1 MIVHYQKRKNNELF
15 ESLEKPD
22 RLFLSKTQ
30 NYIPIYQR
38 FFSLNKTNY
47 NNVNL
52 NNKWHISS
60 INDCVDENPNVFN
73 CIITNTNNIKK
84 TKHIPIFFKLAPLLD
99 PCKFLIGKH
108 DLNDKTIFHLPDI
121 ESSETQTH
129 MKLLDKNNSAYVDSF
144 FVYLSSQ
151 LFHEH
156 RFIHG
161 LDFYG
166 SFLSIKKDYKINIV
180 DDLDYLAESEFFN
193 KNKNVLFQVD
203 EYNYLLESNN
213 INNKLKTLTIHSNK
227 SLKSIQSIH
236 SIDNE
241 MFEDIFID
249 GEKLE
254 ECTSSASASAS
265 ANLNNNLNEVDIT
278 LCNLEDIH
286 IDDPTQPN
294 MITTTLKSSSTCS
307 SRTSHTFS
315 ETNDNMCSFCQTDI
329 TGEDHV
335 CCDDEN
341 DQPIGEEG
349 ENDNENDNE
358 NEDTDDE
365 HHDSCSSV
373 DSIEE
378 VVFVTF
384 PKFPVHV
391 ICMENCEDTFDNLII
406 ENELTDEEWFS
417 AFMQIIMILITYQ
430 KVFSLTHNDLHT
442 NNVMYNTTNKKF
454 IYYKYNNTYYKVP
467 TFGRLFKIIDFGRAI
482 YKFNN
487 DVFCSDSFKIGGDA
501 AGQYNIDPYLNNNKP
516 RLEPNF
522 SFDLCRLA
530 CSIFD
535 YVIEDMNDLPVILK
549 DNALAKLICEW
560 CTDDNGINILY
571 KNNGDERYP
580 DFKLYKMIS
589 RCVHNHTPQAQ
600 LVRPEFSQFT
610 KFTFK
615 KDSTQEII
623 DIDSIPCFV

>member
-1 MIVHYQKRKNNELF
+1 MIVHYQKRKNIELF
-15 ESLEKPD
+15 ESLEKPNC
-22 RLFLSKTQ
+22 LFLSKTQ

-38 FFSLNKTNY
+38 FFSLNTTNY

-52 NNKWHISS
+52 NNKWYIS
-60 INDCVDENPNVFN
+60 NVNNCVDDNPNVFD
-73 CIITNTNNIKK
+73 CIISNTVNTKK
-84 TKHIPIFFKLAPLLD
+84 TKSVSAFFKLAPLLD

-108 DLNDKTIFHLPDI
+108 DLNDTTIFHLPEIDSN
-121 ESSETQTH
+121 ESHTH
-129 MKLLDKNNSAYVDSF
+129 SKLLDKNNSAYVDSF

-166 SFLSIKKDYKINIV
+166 SFLSIKKDYKINII
-180 DDLDYLAESEFFN
+180 DDIDYLSESDFFN

-203 EYNYLLESNN
+203 EYDYLLESNN
-213 INNKLKTLTIHSNK
+213 NHKLKTLTIYSNK

-236 SIDNE
+236 SIDN
-241 MFEDIFID
+241 DIFENIFNEEEKNLYDENPNNELKELDID
-249 GEKLE
+249 FYKLE
-254 ECTSSASASAS
+254 DAEINNDQLQLDNH
-265 ANLNNNLNEVDIT
+265 NLI
-278 LCNLEDIH
+278 
-286 IDDPTQPN
+286 
-294 MITTTLKSSSTCS
+294 TTLKSSSTCS

-315 ETNDNMCSFCQTDI
+315 ETNNNCSYCQSDT
-329 TGEDHV
+329 EHE
-335 CCDDEN
+335 CCDESIQNICEDC
-341 DQPIGEEG
+341 
-349 ENDNENDNE
+349 E
-358 NEDTDDE
+358 NEGNVSDE
-365 HHDSCSSV
+365 EINSNSST

-378 VVFVTF
+378 TVFATF

-406 ENELTDEEWFS
+406 ENELTNEEWLS

-430 KVFSLTHNDLHT
+430 KTFSLTHNDLHT

-454 IYYKYNNTYYKVP
+454 IYYKYNQTHYKVP

-487 DVFCSDSFKIGGDA
+487 DFFCSDSFKIGGDA
-501 AGQYNIDPYLNNNKP
+501 AGQYNIEPYLNNNKP
-516 RLEPNF
+516 RLEPNY

-535 YVIEDMNDLPVILK
+535 YVIEDMNELPAIIK
-549 DNALAKLICEW
+549 DNVIAKLICEW

-600 LVRPEFSQFT
+600 LNRPEFSQFT

-623 DIDSIPCFV
+623 DIDSIPSFI

>member
-15 ESLEKPD
+15 EGLEKPD
-22 RLFLSKTQ
+22 SLFLSKTQ
-30 NYIPIYQR
+30 NYVPIYQR
-38 FFSLNKTNY
+38 FFSLNATNY

-52 NNKWHISS
+52 NNKWYIS
-60 INDCVDENPNVFN
+60 NVNNCMDDNPNVFK
-73 CIITNTNNIKK
+73 CIIANNLTKK
-84 TKHIPIFFKLAPLLD
+84 TKCVPVFFKLAPLLD

-108 DLNDKTIFHLPDI
+108 DLNDTTIFHLPDI
-121 ESSETQTH
+121 ESNESHTH
-129 MKLLDKNNSAYVDSF
+129 SKLLDKNNSAYIDSF

-166 SFLSIKKDYKINIV
+166 SFLSIKKNYKINIV
-180 DDLDYLAESEFFN
+180 DDLDYLSESEFFN

-203 EYNYLLESNN
+203 EYDYLLESTNN
-213 INNKLKTLTIHSNK
+213 DKLKPLTIHSNK
-227 SLKSIQSIH
+227 SLNSIQSIH

-241 MFEDIFID
+241 IFDNIFNE
-249 GEKLE
+249 GEK
-254 ECTSSASASAS
+254 CTDS
-265 ANLNNNLNEVDIT
+265 ANLKEVDIT
-278 LCNLEDIH
+278 LYNLEDIN
-286 IDDPTQPN
+286 IDMTHLQLEEST

-315 ETNDNMCSFCQTDI
+315 VSSDNMCSFCQTD
-329 TGEDHV
+329 THNQEHT
-335 CCDDEN
+335 CCDESIKTLCHEPENENGNDEN
-341 DQPIGEEG
+341 
-349 ENDNENDNE
+349 NDNEDNDN
-358 NEDTDDE
+358 DTDE
-365 HHDSCSSV
+365 EMDSHSSM

-378 VVFVTF
+378 AVFVTF
-384 PKFPVHV
+384 PKFPVQV

-406 ENELTDEEWFS
+406 ENDLTNEEWMS

-430 KVFSLTHNDLHT
+430 KVFSLTHNDLHS

-454 IYYKYNNTYYKVP
+454 IYYKYNQTYYKVP

-487 DVFCSDSFKIGGDA
+487 DLFCSDSFKIGGDA
-501 AGQYNIDPYLNNNKP
+501 AGQYNIEPYLNSNKP

-535 YVIEDMNDLPVILK
+535 YLIEDMNELPTITK
-549 DNALAKLICEW
+549 DNVIAKLICEW
-560 CTDDNGINILY
+560 CMDDNGINILY

-580 DFKLYKMIS
+580 DFKLYKMIA

-600 LVRPEFSQFT
+600 LDREEFKQFS

-615 KDSTQEII
+615 KDSNQEII
-623 DIDSIPCFV
+623 DIDSIPCFF